1 MSYGVLELAPYVP
14 PMRLERSEIYAAV
27 GWAVPSLKGL
37 ATGERAIANWDEDAI
52 TMGFEA
58 ARSCLSAVQKPPS
71 RVTFASTTFPF
82 ADRSNSGI
90 ICSALDMPSS
100 VRNEDV
106 FGSRRAAVSALV
118 RYFETKE
125 DGLLVASDCR
135 DAKPGSAQ
143 EMNYGHGAAA
153 VLLGKGRVKAEII
166 AVSSIHDDLV
176 DQYRSRKNRFDYALE
191 ERWVREEGWLKTV
204 PKVIENVMND
214 AAISAENL
222 DKIIVHG
229 SSGASRSIAKKLGI
243 SQEKVANNL
252 YSSVGDVGVAHPL
265 LMLAEAIK
273 HSNTGDFILMVGFGQ
288 GADVVL
294 LKRTKEKLTNDW
306 DFESNRRVVKNY
318 TQYLSLRDMI
328 AIDFGLRAER
338 DNRTALSAFYRKN
351 KEITGMLGGR
361 CTKCNTLQ
369 FPKSLIC
376 VKCGASHSQE
386 FESLANMTGRVKS
399 FTEDWLAY
407 TPFPPYIYGNVE
419 FEGEANIMLEFADFG
434 PGQVKVGDQVR
445 LVFRIKDFDDKRDF
459 RRYFWKPAP
468 S

>member
-90 ICSALDMPSS
+90 ICSALDMPSN

-118 RYFETKE
+118 RHFETKE

-135 DAKPGSAQ
+135 DAKPGSTQ

-176 DQYRSRKNRFDYALE
+176 DQYRSRKNRFDYTLE

-204 PKVIENVMND
+204 PQVIENVLND
-214 AAISAENL
+214 AAISTENL

-229 SSGASRSIAKKLGI
+229 SSGTSRSIAKKLGI

-252 YSSVGDVGVAHPL
+252 YSSVGDVGAAHPL

-369 FPKSLIC
+369 F
-376 VKCGASHSQE
+376 Q
-386 FESLANMTGRVKS
+386 
-399 FTEDWLAY
+399 
-407 TPFPPYIYGNVE
+407 
-419 FEGEANIMLEFADFG
+419 
-434 PGQVKVGDQVR
+434 KV
-445 LVFRIKDFDDKRDF
+445 
-459 RRYFWKPAP
+459 
-468 S
+468 